1 MSCNRKFILFLATIS
16 VIIITFT
23 SPGPSEAISCNYYN
37 DSNGILMTPVR
48 CLVQYKGG
56 GIVWDRN
63 SNMIFIELPNQN
75 NIILKPGSNF
85 AIVNGEYQLM
95 SAPVRVIKGH
105 AMAPIL
111 FMNKFIQTAI
121 TRINPD
127 SKNIG
132 YTAFDIDITG
142 DNFNPGAKVKIGGYN
157 LTNVRVESTS
167 RIIAT
172 VPEGIPVGTYSVTV
186 TNTDGSSGI
195 MDNCFTVIDTSPT
208 IYRIDPDEKDEDY
221 DTFTMTIF
229 GANFSSG
236 TEVTIGGNYNLNNIK
251 IHSTTRLTGEVP
263 TGIPVG
269 IYDVTVTGSDGWSE
283 TLDDSFRVIGEDPE
297 IRNVSPGRASTGDTI
312 TIEGSNFRKNLT
324 VEIGSHELSDV
335 KRESDTKITGK
346 IPSGINNGTYDITV
360 TNEDETTD
368 TKQDCLEIR

>member
-1 MSCNRKFILFLATIS
+1 MSCNRKFILFLATICA
-16 VIIITFT
+16 IIITFT
-23 SPGPSEAISCNYYN
+23 SPRAGEAISCNYYN
-37 DSNGILMTPVR
+37 DANGILMTPVR

-56 GIVWDRN
+56 GIVWDRHR
-63 SNMIFIELPNQN
+63 NMIFIELPNQN

-95 SAPVRVIKGH
+95 SSPVRVIKGH

-157 LTNVRVESTS
+157 LNNVRVESTS
-167 RIIAT
+167 RITAT

-208 IYRIDPDEKDEDY
+208 IYRIDPNEKDEDY
-221 DTFTMTIF
+221 DTFTMTVF

-236 TEVTIGGNYNLNNIK
+236 TEVSIGGSYKLNNIK

-263 TGIPVG
+263 TGIPAG

-283 TLDDSFRVIGEDPE
+283 TLDDSFRVIGEEPE
-297 IRNVSPGRASTGDTI
+297 IRNVSPGRASTGNTI
-312 TIEGSNFRKNLT
+312 TIEGSNFRKNIT
-324 VEIGSHELSDV
+324 VEIGSHELSDI

-346 IPSGINNGTYDITV
+346 IPSGISNGTYDITV

-368 TKQDCLEIR
+368 TKQNCLEVR